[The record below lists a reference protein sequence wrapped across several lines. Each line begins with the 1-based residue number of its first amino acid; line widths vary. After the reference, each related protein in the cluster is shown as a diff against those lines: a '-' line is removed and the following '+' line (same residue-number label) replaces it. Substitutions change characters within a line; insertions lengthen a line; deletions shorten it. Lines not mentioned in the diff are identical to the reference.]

1 MTARS
6 QWGNRRNAQPQ
17 LERRRRLRL
26 LLAVAAA
33 SALVIVT
40 VFSSP
45 PTPGGPSE
53 PSTERVGT
61 GLPPWPAPIDPV
73 AGERAAGL
81 AVLPTEGT
89 VQHFHVHL
97 DLVVYRRTVTVP
109 ATIGIDTRQ
118 QLYAELHTHADSGV
132 VHAEAAEASTTFT
145 LGQFFTLWGVALD
158 DQTMGGLRSGPD
170 KRLWTYVNGVLV
182 VGDPSLITL
191 ADHQEIVLAYGRNP
205 PAAIPDSFDFAAH
218 PI

>member
-1 MTARS
+1 MTAWS
-6 QWGNRRNAQPQ
+6 QRGNRRNAQPQ
-17 LERRRRLRL
+17 LDRRRRLRL

-45 PTPGGPSE
+45 TTPGGPS
-53 PSTERVGT
+53 STERVGT
-61 GLPPWPAPIDPV
+61 GLPPWPAPLDPV

-81 AVLPTEGT
+81 EVLPTEGM

-97 DLVVYRRTVTVP
+97 DLIAYGRPIAVP
-109 ATIGIDTRQ
+109 ANIGIDTRQ

-158 DQTMGGLRSGPD
+158 DQTMGGLRAGPG

-205 PAAIPDSFDFAAH
+205 PTVVPDSFDFAAH